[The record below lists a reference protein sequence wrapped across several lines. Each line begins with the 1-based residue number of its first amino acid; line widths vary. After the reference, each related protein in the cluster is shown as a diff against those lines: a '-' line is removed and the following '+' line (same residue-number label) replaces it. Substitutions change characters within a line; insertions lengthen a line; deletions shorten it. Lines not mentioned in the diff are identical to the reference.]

1 MNIKEMINRMF
12 LIARLEPCFYNDG
25 SRSFRRAGV
34 LQAQGRCNHNTIAPI
49 WVYDKIPAG
58 GTKFNISVRGVVR
71 TGAVGTLIAKRGFH
85 DKETAIRN
93 HTASAV
99 PSGTKCW

>member
-1 MNIKEMINRMF
+1 M
-12 LIARLEPCFYNDG
+12 
-25 SRSFRRAGV
+25 SFVWTKVRI
-34 LQAQGRCNHNTIAPI
+34 LDDISFPI
-49 WVYDKIPAG
+49 FHCVYDKISTG

-71 TGAVGTLIAKRGFH
+71 TGVGRN
-85 DKETAIRN
+85 RN